1 MQVVP
6 QPQPSEDKTGT
17 HMDGLSTPHP
27 QSQDVGSWS
36 NKRVLQWLLDVDMQQ
51 YISVFYE
58 AQVVGQMLL
67 ALTPAKVRELKMNID
82 ERHVEALLL
91 LRDSLVGAQ
100 TGVAKAQSWT
110 YEVAKDMIRQCMEQ
124 ETMEYIADTV
134 IQKRS
139 SRVKCVEIS
148 VLVCTTLATTLSVST
163 FGDLGD
169 EAIDWTLQIG
179 FTALTL
185 LATLLSGSLTLL
197 GWREELKNAE
207 ELKRVI
213 LKINVPLYDAVLM
226 QEKSPEEVR
235 NQIAEFAE
243 RFNDLV
249 SKLSAGQWESAVKDK
264 TRLSVDFTDDQ
275 INNYGGG
282 LLRRKYPAEWR
293 A

>member
-1 MQVVP
+1 MG
-6 QPQPSEDKTGT
+6 D
-17 HMDGLSTPHP
+17 
-27 QSQDVGSWS
+27 
-36 NKRVLQWLLDVDMQQ
+36 
-51 YISVFYE
+51 
-58 AQVVGQMLL
+58 
-67 ALTPAKVRELKMNID
+67 
-82 ERHVEALLL
+82 
-91 LRDSLVGAQ
+91 
-100 TGVAKAQSWT
+100 
-110 YEVAKDMIRQCMEQ
+110 
-124 ETMEYIADTV
+124 TMEYIAVTV

-139 SRVKCVEIS
+139 SRVRCVEIS
-148 VLVCTTLATTLSVST
+148 VLVCTTLATTSSVST

-213 LKINVPLYDAVLM
+213 LKINVPLYNAVLM
-226 QEKSPEEVR
+226 QQQSPEEVR
-235 NQIAEFAE
+235 NQIAEFAD
-243 RFNDLV
+243 RFDDLV
-249 SKLSAGQWESAVKDK
+249 SKLSAGQWESAVKDR

-282 LLRRKYPAEWR
+282 LLRRKFPAEC